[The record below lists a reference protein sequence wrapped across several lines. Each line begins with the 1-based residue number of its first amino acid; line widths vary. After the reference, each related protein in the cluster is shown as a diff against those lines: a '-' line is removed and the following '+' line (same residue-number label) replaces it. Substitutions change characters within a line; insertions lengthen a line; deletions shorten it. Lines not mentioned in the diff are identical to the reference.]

1 MRDKYMTKED
11 ELNKYM
17 AQIEYYKE
25 QINQLETQIQYLQA
39 AINDYSR
46 AKITLEKLDKTADGT
61 ELLLPIGGSTYINS
75 IAKTPSK
82 VLFDIG
88 NGIITEKT
96 SKDAIKKINERTEQ
110 LQKTQDKIGTMIE
123 QLQEE
128 AGQISSKAQELLS
141 KQQ

>member
-1 MRDKYMTKED
+1 MTKED

-61 ELLLPIGGSTYINS
+61 EVLLPIGGSTYINS
-75 IAKTPSK
+75 ITKTPSK

-96 SKDAIKKINERTEQ
+96 SKDAIKKIKERTEQ

-128 AGQISSKAQELLS
+128 AGQISAKAQELLS